1 LKAKESDSGAVDSSS
16 RSTPG
21 KSKEEYAAEL
31 KSRGQGETKIQKL
44 ITRLIY
50 GSLLFA
56 VLCSFLYFGHI
67 PLVGLVLLIQVMLF
81 RELTNVRYKE
91 YKETQ
96 IPLFRSLMWAVFGNA
111 MFYTYGENVLYRFDT
126 LKAFKHYHPWLAF
139 SAYVVIF
146 IFFVLSLRQDL
157 YKYQMGQLTWTGLSV
172 ALVVMQ
178 TRYITSNIFQ
188 GLFWFVL
195 PAFLV
200 ICNDSCAYFVG
211 MPLKRKIIDRPFLS
225 LSPNKSWEGF
235 IGGGLCTVIAGFFL
249 PMFLRDKWFI
259 CPLPSGEAFAQ
270 NNFTCTPNR
279 VFEYQQWALPS
290 MVSLMTGKHSI
301 SIMPVQGH
309 AVLLAFF
316 ASLVAPFGG
325 FFASAIK
332 RAYSIKDFDSLIPG
346 HGGLMDRVDCQLMMG
361 MCTAIHYSAFI
372 KASSVTL
379 EHVMELAGKLTAEDQ
394 AALLTNLQKSIG
406 I

>member
-157 YKYQMGQLTWTGLSV
+157 YKMGQLTWTGLSV

-211 MPLKRKIIDRPFLS
+211 MPLKRKIIDRPFFVAVAKQVLGRLHRRWS
-225 LSPNKSWEGF
+225 VHSHC
-235 IGGGLCTVIAGFFL
+235 GLL
-249 PMFLRDKWFI
+249 P
-259 CPLPSGEAFAQ
+259 A
-270 NNFTCTPNR
+270 
-279 VFEYQQWALPS
+279 Y
-290 MVSLMTGKHSI
+290 VSE
-301 SIMPVQGH
+301 
-309 AVLLAFF
+309 
-316 ASLVAPFGG
+316 
-325 FFASAIK
+325 
-332 RAYSIKDFDSLIPG
+332 R
-346 HGGLMDRVDCQLMMG
+346 
-361 MCTAIHYSAFI
+361 
-372 KASSVTL
+372 
-379 EHVMELAGKLTAEDQ
+379 
-394 AALLTNLQKSIG
+394 
-406 I
+406 